1 MKLTVKLIISV
12 AIAVVA
18 TALTAWYLGA
28 GQNAPILFIAFC
40 AATLATALLVSMPL
54 AGTAP
59 AAASSPQKAPRQ
71 AGPRQAGSRQAD
83 AKAAPGARPVATA
96 ATASGAGRRQHGTV
110 KWFNVSKG
118 FGFIT
123 RDDGE
128 EIFVHF
134 RSIRGGG
141 RRGLR
146 DGQKVSFI
154 VADSDKGPQAE
165 DVEALD

>member
-12 AIAVVA
+12 AVAAVA
-18 TALTAWYLGA
+18 TALTTWYLGS
-28 GQNAPILFIAFC
+28 QQSAPVLFIAFC

-59 AAASSPQKAPRQ
+59 AAVSTLQKAPRQ
-71 AGPRQAGSRQAD
+71 AS
-83 AKAAPGARPVATA
+83 AKPAPGARPA
-96 ATASGAGRRQHGTV
+96 ATTGAGVRQHGQV

-146 DGQKVSFI
+146 DGQKVTFI

>member
-12 AIAVVA
+12 AVAVVA
-18 TALTAWYLGA
+18 TALTTWYVGE
-28 GQNAPILFIAFC
+28 GHTAPILFIAFC
-40 AATLATALLVSMPL
+40 AATLATALLVSLPL
-54 AGTAP
+54 GGTAP
-59 AAASSPQKAPRQ
+59 AATNTPQKSQRTPRQ
-71 AGPRQAGSRQAD
+71 AGPRQAD
-83 AKAAPGARPVATA
+83 TKPAPGASPVT
-96 ATASGAGRRQHGTV
+96 TTGAGTRQHGQV

-146 DGQKVSFI
+146 DGQKVTFI

>member
-40 AATLATALLVSMPL
+40 AATVATALLVSMPL
-54 AGTAP
+54 AGTPP
-59 AAASSPQKAPRQ
+59 AAASTPQKAPRT
-71 AGPRQAGSRQAD
+71 PRQAGPLQAGT
-83 AKAAPGARPVATA
+83 KPAPGARPVATA
-96 ATASGAGRRQHGTV
+96 VTTSGAGTRQHGTV

-146 DGQKVSFI
+146 DGQKVSFT

>member
-12 AIAVVA
+12 AVAVVA
-18 TALTAWYLGA
+18 TALTTWYVGE
-28 GQNAPILFIAFC
+28 GHTAPILFIAFC
-40 AATLATALLVSMPL
+40 AATLATALLVSLPL
-54 AGTAP
+54 GGTAP
-59 AAASSPQKAPRQ
+59 AATNTSQKNQRTPRQ
-71 AGPRQAGSRQAD
+71 AGPRQAGPRQAD
-83 AKAAPGARPVATA
+83 TKPAPLATA
-96 ATASGAGRRQHGTV
+96 GVGTRQHGQV

-146 DGQKVSFI
+146 DGQKVTFI

>member
-71 AGPRQAGSRQAD
+71 GGSRQAD
-83 AKAAPGARPVATA
+83 PKPAPGARPVATA
-96 ATASGAGRRQHGTV
+96 VTASGAGTRQHGTV

-146 DGQKVSFI
+146 DGQKVSFT

>member
-1 MKLTVKLIISV
+1 MKLIVKLIISV
-12 AIAVVA
+12 AVAVVA
-18 TALTAWYLGA
+18 TALTSWYVGA
-28 GQNAPILFIAFC
+28 GHTAPILFIAFC

-59 AAASSPQKAPRQ
+59 AAVNTPQKTQRTPRQ
-71 AGPRQAGSRQAD
+71 AGPRQAGPRQAG
-83 AKAAPGARPVATA
+83 AKSAPGASPVTTA
-96 ATASGAGRRQHGTV
+96 GAGTRHHGQV

-146 DGQKVSFI
+146 DGQEVTFI

>member
-59 AAASSPQKAPRQ
+59 AAAGSPQKAPRQ
-71 AGPRQAGSRQAD
+71 AG
-83 AKAAPGARPVATA
+83 K
-96 ATASGAGRRQHGTV
+96 RQHGTV

>member
-12 AIAVVA
+12 AVAVVA
-18 TALTAWYLGA
+18 TALTTWYVGE
-28 GQNAPILFIAFC
+28 GHTAPILFIAFC

-54 AGTAP
+54 VGTAP
-59 AAASSPQKAPRQ
+59 AAASAPQKNQRTPPRQ
-71 AGPRQAGSRQAD
+71 AGPRQAD
-83 AKAAPGARPVATA
+83 AKPTPVAT
-96 ATASGAGRRQHGTV
+96 TSAGTRQHGQV

-146 DGQKVSFI
+146 DGQRVTFI